1 MCYPLYGIAIFIGCI
16 GLYGLVSFMATERE
30 KEIGVRKVLGAT
42 TSQILVLFSKEFVL
56 LIIIAFLM
64 AAPVAGYAMGKW
76 LEKFAYRIELN
87 TFMFLTGI
95 GVTLLIALAT
105 VSYQSIRA
113 SLTNP
118 VNVLKDE

>member
-1 MCYPLYGIAIFIGCI
+1 
-16 GLYGLVSFMATERE
+16 MASERE

-42 TSQILVLFSKEFVL
+42 TSQILVLFSREFVL
-56 LIIIAFLM
+56 LIIIAFSI
-64 AAPVAGYAMGKW
+64 AAPLSGYAMGKW

-87 TFMFLTGI
+87 SFMYVQGI
-95 GVTLLIALAT
+95 AVTLFVALVT
-105 VSYQSIRA
+105 VSYQAIRA